1 MFTIQLFL
9 AIFVAMSNKKR
20 VFSGI
25 QPSGDL
31 HIGNYLGAIVN
42 WVNGQDEKENVFSI
56 VDLHAITVPQEPK
69 KLQANILELAK
80 VLLASGIDPKKST
93 LFLQS
98 ERPEHSEL
106 CWVLSCFTYFG
117 ELSRMTQF
125 KEKTKLGQLE
135 KDLQLYFD
143 KEEEEIRE
151 LTKQLNNPNLTASQF
166 NILKA
171 TAKELAKVSLKAI
184 EFIGEKKRKEKN
196 VGVGLFDYPVL
207 QAADILLYDTDEVPV
222 GEDQK
227 QHVEITRDIAQ
238 RVNKKVGKVF
248 VVPEPVIKK
257 EGARIMSLVDPTK
270 KMSKSDKSEF
280 SYINI
285 RDDAETIRKKFA
297 KATTDSENVIR
308 FDTVKKPGIS
318 NLLNIMSVAENRPIP
333 EVVKIYT
340 GFNYGEFKQ
349 EVAERVI
356 ELLAPI
362 QEKLAEYDKNEDYV
376 KKVLKDGAE
385 AVAPRA
391 KDTLKRVKKAVGLG
405 L

>member
-1 MFTIQLFL
+1 M
-9 AIFVAMSNKKR
+9 AKKR

-31 HIGNYLGAIVN
+31 HIGNYIGAISN
-42 WVNGQDEKENVFSI
+42 WVKGQADRESIFCI
-56 VDLHAITVPQEPK
+56 VDLHAITVPQDPK

-106 CWVLSCFTYFG
+106 AWILNCFTYMG
-117 ELSRMTQF
+117 ELFRMTQY
-125 KEKTKLGQLE
+125 KEKSGLSTVGKITFKRVKDKLNQKLIDDFSKE
-135 KDLQLYFD
+135 YKDLTPEKIKKIIMKKDIQASL
-143 KEEEEIRE
+143 EIFWESYLNRE
-151 LTKQLNNPNLTASQF
+151 LKKTGEN
-166 NILKA
+166 A
-171 TAKELAKVSLKAI
+171 T
-184 EFIGEKKRKEKN
+184 
-196 VGVGLFDYPVL
+196 VGLFDYPVL
-207 QAADILLYDTDEVPV
+207 QAADILLYDSDEVPV

-238 RVNKKVGKVF
+238 RVNKRVGKVF

-285 RDDAETIRKKFA
+285 RDNADTIRKKFA
-297 KATTDSENVIR
+297 KAQTDSGKDIK
-308 FDTVKKPGIS
+308 FDKEKKPGIS
-318 NLLNIMSVAENRPIP
+318 NLLNIMSVAKNIPIP
-333 EVVKIYT
+333 TLEKKYANS
-340 GFNYGEFKQ
+340 NYGQFKSD
-349 EVAERVI
+349 VAESVI
-356 ELLAPI
+356 EMLKPI
-362 QEKLAEYDKNEDYV
+362 QAKLAEYDKNEDYV
-376 KKVLKDGAE
+376 RKVLKDGAE

-391 KDTLKRVKKAVGLG
+391 KDTLQRVKKAVGLG